1 MNACGDYQRNLQ
13 KNKILIGIPELTR
26 IRKDNIKEEDWII
39 FRGTDLKVILSMFA
53 QVTERDLGKGVGEW
67 GLKL

>member
-39 FRGTDLKVILSMFA
+39 CRGTDLKVILSMFA